1 MRRRSFIVGLG
12 SATVALPISAQAQQ
26 PERARRIGVLMTLA
40 ADDKRGQTFV
50 SAFVDRLQ
58 QLGWTNGGNAQI
70 DIRWGGGNAERIRKY
85 AEELVALA
93 PDAILAVGAVGLA
106 PLLQVTRS
114 VPIVFVIVPDPVGA
128 GFVESLAHPGGNA
141 TGFLMFEYALS
152 AKWLELLKAIAPAIR
167 RVAVI
172 RDPTNTFGTGQWG
185 AIQAVAPS
193 LGVEVTPVSDRDPI
207 EIERVI
213 SAFASKPDGGL
224 IVTTSALAAVHR
236 ELIIALASRHKL
248 PAAYYERGFVA
259 GGGLISYGPDFVDQ
273 YRQAASYIDRVLKGE
288 APADLPVQAP
298 RKYTVA
304 INLTTAKALGLSVPP
319 TLLARADEVIE

>member
-1 MRRRSFIVGLG
+1 
-12 SATVALPISAQAQQ
+12 LPIYAQTQQ
-26 PERARRIGVLMTLA
+26 PERTRRIGVLMTLA

-50 SAFVDRLQ
+50 SAFVERLQ
-58 QLGWTNGGNAQI
+58 QLGWKDGGNAQVY
-70 DIRWGGGNAERIRKY
+70 IRWGGGDANRIRRY
-85 AEELVALA
+85 AAELVALA
-93 PDAILAVGAVGLA
+93 PDAILANGAVGLA

-128 GFVESLAHPGGNA
+128 GFVESLARPGGNA
-141 TGFLMFEYALS
+141 TGFVMFEYALS
-152 AKWLELLKAIAPAIR
+152 GKWLELLKAIAPTIR

-193 LGVEVTPVSDRDPI
+193 FGVEVSPVSDRDPI

-213 SAFASKPDGGL
+213 SAFASKQDGGL
-224 IVTTSALAAVHR
+224 IVTASALAAVHR

-259 GGGLISYGPDFVDQ
+259 GGGLISYGPDFADQ

-298 RKYTVA
+298 SKYEVA
-304 INLTTAKALGLSVPP
+304 VNLGTAKALGLAVPP